1 MGSPSLAF
9 RYSVDMIKYPEE
21 SNWGFWGRTYFR
33 SQLGSYS
40 PSKQGSQGG
49 KSLKQLLTG
58 IHSQKAERDE

>member
-1 MGSPSLAF
+1 
-9 RYSVDMIKYPEE
+9 MIKYPEE